1 MNVYE
6 LKEETLVVYNLE
18 KKNDDSRRNN
28 FKNIIRHVNLRIEMC
43 VELYDIIKDVTKEY
57 FIDVGNSNK

>member
-57 FIDVGNSNK
+57 FIDVGNSTK

>member
-57 FIDVGNSNK
+57 FINVGNSNK

>member
-43 VELYDIIKDVTKEY
+43 VELYDIIRDVTKEY

>member
-1 MNVYE
+1 M
-6 LKEETLVVYNLE
+6 VYNLE